1 MSMTADLVDAIKRE
15 LRSAKLTY
23 AQLGQQLGLSEQGVK
38 KMFASGDMSL
48 TRLEAICVA
57 LRLNIEDLFEALTAG
72 LPRISVL
79 TEEQERAVIADKK
92 LLIVAICVLSHWGLE
107 QIIKAYRL
115 SQAETIAALV
125 QLDRLGVIT
134 LRPGNTYALRLSKA
148 FRWRANG
155 PVMQYFREQVV
166 LDYYSGKFDKDTE
179 CLQLVHGTVS
189 PASARRFRERL
200 ERLAFEF
207 ASQHAIDRKLP
218 ETELEGY
225 TMLMS
230 LRNWEHE
237 LFRNFRR

>member
-1 MSMTADLVDAIKRE
+1 MSITADIVDAIKRE
-15 LRSAKLTY
+15 LRTANMTY
-23 AQLGQQLGLSEQGVK
+23 AQLGERLGLSAQGVK

-48 TRLEAICVA
+48 SRLEAICSV
-57 LRLNIEDLFEALTAG
+57 LRLNLEDLFDALTNG
-72 LPRISVL
+72 LPRIAVL

-92 LLIVAICVLSHWGLE
+92 LLIVSICVLSHWTVE
-107 QIIKAYRL
+107 QITVAYRL
-115 SQAETIAALV
+115 SEPEVIAALV

-155 PVMQYFREQVV
+155 PVMQYFRENVV
-166 LDYYSGKFDKDTE
+166 LDYYSGSFDKDSE
-179 CLQLVHGTVS
+179 GLHLVHGTVS
-189 PASARRFRERL
+189 HASAVRFKERL
-200 ERLAFEF
+200 ERLAYEF

-218 ETELEGY
+218 QGELEGF
-225 TMLMS
+225 TLLVS